1 MEIVNKK
8 AELQQLQTKVR
19 DLQMNSN
26 KTDKELSAVKIQK
39 DCLKEELSKLSNENN
54 DLRKEAVEVSRQ
66 KEDALER

>member
-26 KTDKELSAVKIQK
+26 KTDKELSAVKRQK